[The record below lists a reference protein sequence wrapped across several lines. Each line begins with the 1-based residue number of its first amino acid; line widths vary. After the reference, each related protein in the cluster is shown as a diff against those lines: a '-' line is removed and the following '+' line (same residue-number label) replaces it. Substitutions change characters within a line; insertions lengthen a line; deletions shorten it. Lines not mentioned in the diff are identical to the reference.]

1 MARTTFWWRISAAS
15 SLGGQ
20 QQRIETPSS
29 RKGQS
34 SKASVVEQ
42 VQGVQLADK
51 PEFHHGEGSGSATVD
66 LAYETD
72 TSNLE
77 NSMFARTKLRDRR
90 QHDKLKADLMEN
102 IWQKFGYY

>member
-51 PEFHHGEGSGSATVD
+51 PEEDEEFEDGDKTLLSFESIVN
-66 LAYETD
+66 YED
-72 TSNLE
+72 
-77 NSMFARTKLRDRR
+77 
-90 QHDKLKADLMEN
+90 
-102 IWQKFGYY
+102 

>member
-51 PEFHHGEGSGSATVD
+51 PGRKRLLSAMGPMVH
-66 LAYETD
+66 AY
-72 TSNLE
+72 
-77 NSMFARTKLRDRR
+77 LRRR
-90 QHDKLKADLMEN
+90 SRPRRGQRA
-102 IWQKFGYY
+102 

>member
-51 PEFHHGEGSGSATVD
+51 PAKKKRWRMEPPNGESRSDGTNPAVQVDQRRIKWGSNR
-66 LAYETD
+66 
-72 TSNLE
+72 SNGPK
-77 NSMFARTKLRDRR
+77 SMVEWNK
-90 QHDKLKADLMEN
+90 Q
-102 IWQKFGYY
+102 